1 MTQSSAEANNGSLF
15 YAGRLAALSDGIFAV
30 ALTLLILDIKP
41 PETDAAHLAR
51 TLVTT
56 IPSFGIFALSFAIVS
71 YHWVVHHLIFR
82 LLKAVNRWLIWLNLV
97 FLFTIV
103 VLPFSAAV
111 LGRYPS
117 APPALVLYGTN
128 IAFCSAALTLVWW
141 YMLGANLT
149 TNMLPALQH
158 YISICF
164 LIWFALSIIG
174 IGLAPFL
181 PIGSLTIFVALP
193 VLYAFSSRPPK

>member
-1 MTQSSAEANNGSLF
+1 
-15 YAGRLAALSDGIFAV
+15 
-30 ALTLLILDIKP
+30 
-41 PETDAAHLAR
+41 
-51 TLVTT
+51 
-56 IPSFGIFALSFAIVS
+56 
-71 YHWVVHHLIFR
+71 
-82 LLKAVNRWLIWLNLV
+82 
-97 FLFTIV
+97 
-103 VLPFSAAV
+103 
-111 LGRYPS
+111 
-117 APPALVLYGTN
+117 
-128 IAFCSAALTLVWW
+128 
-141 YMLGANLT
+141 MLGANLT